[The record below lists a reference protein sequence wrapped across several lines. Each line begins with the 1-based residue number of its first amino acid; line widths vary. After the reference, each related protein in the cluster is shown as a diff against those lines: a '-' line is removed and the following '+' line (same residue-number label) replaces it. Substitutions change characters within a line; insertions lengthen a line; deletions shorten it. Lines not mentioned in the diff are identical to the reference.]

1 MTFRKTAEPSQVT
14 DAKDGLTPSQRILRF
29 PVIGFLRNKGVND

>member
-14 DAKDGLTPSQRILRF
+14 DAKDGLTPSQRVLRF
-29 PVIGFLRNKGVND
+29 PVIWIFEKQRCK